1 MVYENVLHFSTQT
14 VAELSLHLLLF
25 NIKHMR
31 LYVALH
37 NRQLCVYCR
46 YKQNCSRFSV
56 SFPMLALGHIIKAKS
71 PVSIKHLLQGF
82 FSLDLW
88 QQPPCSYSVVYIS
101 CWLSPLFCVPC
112 CMRLNQE
119 VQRYKEGATWGF
131 TQMFQMFK
139 SRKIMTLY

>member
-46 YKQNCSRFSV
+46 YKQYCSRFSV
-56 SFPMLALGHIIKAKS
+56 SFPSCLLLVTLSKLRAQSALNIYYRD
-71 PVSIKHLLQGF
+71 F
-82 FSLDLW
+82 FPLICGS
-88 QQPPCSYSVVYIS
+88 SYSVVYIS
-101 CWLSPLFCVPC
+101 CWLSLLFCVPC

-131 TQMFQMFK
+131 TQMFK